1 MDWQVTQVDA
11 HGVEKTKEQRFSSE
25 KKTTKVDIVNFDF
38 DDKGGTLFWG
48 MDDFVLF
55 NNKTNEGWSMLTLS
69 I

>member
-38 DDKGGTLFWG
+38 DDKGGTLF
-48 MDDFVLF
+48 
-55 NNKTNEGWSMLTLS
+55 
-69 I
+69 